1 MPHLLWDASG
11 LAKRYVPEVGSAT
24 VGALWAAV
32 PAAQMATTFPGYA
45 ETFSIFLRKRNRGE
59 ISAATFAAAKS
70 ALRREVVNNL
80 DFALLAVGTT
90 DILAGIDLMEQHN
103 VNAADAAILAACL
116 RYAQTVPEPCV
127 LVAADTRLL
136 RAAAAE
142 GMATCNPELLSATDV
157 PAFLAAL

>member
-1 MPHLLWDASG
+1 MLRLLWDASG

-24 VGALWAAV
+24 VNALWASV

-59 ISAATFAAAKS
+59 ISAVTFAAAKS
-70 ALRREVVNNL
+70 AMRREVVNSL
-80 DFALLAVGTT
+80 EFAVLAVETA
-90 DILAGIDLMEQHN
+90 DVLAGIDLMEKHN
-103 VNAADAAILAACL
+103 INAADSAILAACL
-116 RYAQTVPEPCV
+116 RYAQSLSEPCV

-142 GMATCNPELLSATDV
+142 GLAVLNPELLPVADV
-157 PAFLAAL
+157 PAFLLAL